1 MGASKNSVRFLEA
14 PVVPKIKRLP
24 KTFSLRQP
32 RFLYSRRFIG
42 LADTSVE
49 NTKDVYDERKPAI
62 KIFSLCNIY
71 AADRF

>member
-32 RFLYSRRFIG
+32 RFLFTPVD
-42 LADTSVE
+42 LSV
-49 NTKDVYDERKPAI
+49 
-62 KIFSLCNIY
+62 
-71 AADRF
+71 